1 MAAINERGIGLAHLG
16 RDVRTCLGF
25 FSRMPAGSDASHR
38 DLEAAAGAWPLTG
51 FVIATGPAILL
62 ALALAA
68 GMPAL
73 VAVCLALGTGAVLTG
88 GLHEDGF
95 ADTADG
101 FGGGQ
106 NRDAKLAIMADSHIG
121 TFGTLALIFSTL
133 LRVAS
138 LAALCV
144 APLLAVIALLC
155 IAVLSRTLAAW
166 HWSTL
171 SPAKSDGLAATI
183 GQPDAGAMRLAIV
196 SGGIA
201 FLILAVAFGGAGFF
215 AGILAFLCI
224 VAFNRLCQHQ
234 ISGHTGDTIGAA
246 QLIGEIALFAGLS
259 TSALAV
265 VLP

>member
-1 MAAINERGIGLAHLG
+1 MNKGTIGLVHLG

-25 FSRMPAGSDASHR
+25 FSRIPAGSDASHR

-51 FVIATGPAILL
+51 IMIALGPAILL
-62 ALALAA
+62 ALALGA
-68 GMPAL
+68 GIPPL
-73 VAVCLALGTGAVLTG
+73 VAACLALGSAAILTG

-106 NRDAKLAIMADSHIG
+106 ERDGKLAIMADSHIG
-121 TFGTLALIFSTL
+121 AFGTLALVFSTL
-133 LRVAS
+133 LRVGS

-144 APLLAVIALLC
+144 VPLLAVLALLC
-155 IAVLSRTLAAW
+155 IAVLSRTLAVW
-166 HWSTL
+166 HWSVL

-183 GQPDAGAMRLAIV
+183 GHPGTGAKRLSIV

-215 AGILAFLCI
+215 AGTLAFLCI
-224 VAFNRLCQHQ
+224 VAFNRLCRHQ

-259 TSALAV
+259 TSAVAV